1 LLDLK
6 SYLTQ
11 NFQIGS
17 PTTFADDKIRKKIFT
32 KASSNSQGHGLYVPS
47 GAFWG
52 AEDVKKMAD
61 RGTLKVS
68 LGFKLLDVV
77 NVCDWSI
84 MFSAILRHR
93 V

>member
-1 LLDLK
+1 ML
-6 SYLTQ
+6 

-17 PTTFADDKIRKKIFT
+17 PTTFANDEIRKKIFA
-32 KASSNSQGHGLYVPS
+32 KACSNSQGHGLYVPS

-68 LGFKLLDVV
+68 PGYKLL
-77 NVCDWSI
+77 N
-84 MFSAILRHR
+84 A
-93 V
+93 